1 MEEPE
6 LHGLPRGRHGLPR
19 KLIEENQRAR
29 LISGMIEA
37 VAENGYGK
45 TTIAH
50 ITGAAKISRRTYYEN
65 FSNKEDCF
73 GAAYEVTLDY
83 LRETMLAAAAAEQ
96 GWPERVRAGLDAL
109 LQSLAAHPD
118 LAAFV
123 LIAPAS
129 AGDSIAARHHLAMR
143 ELVAALIAGPPAPP
157 DTGEPS
163 DTQAEALA
171 GGLSRLIVR
180 KVGAGE
186 AEQLPQLLP
195 DLVELVLRPFVGS
208 EEAVRVAN
216 ETAR

>member
-1 MEEPE
+1 MEESE

-37 VAENGYGK
+37 VAERGYGK

-50 ITGAAKISRRTYYEN
+50 VTAAAKISRRTYYEN

-73 GAAYEVTLDY
+73 EAAYEVSFDY
-83 LRETMLAAAAAEQ
+83 LKETTLAAAGAERS
-96 GWPERVRAGLDAL
+96 WPERVRAKLAAL
-109 LQSLAAHPD
+109 LESLASHPD
-118 LAAFV
+118 LATLF

-129 AGDSIAARHHLAMR
+129 VGDSIAARHHLAMR
-143 ELVAALIAGPPAPP
+143 ELVAALTAGPPAPP
-157 DTGEPS
+157 DSDEPS

-180 KVGAGE
+180 KVSAGE
-186 AEQLPQLLP
+186 AEKLPELLP
-195 DLVELVLRPFVGS
+195 DLVELVLRPFIGS
-208 EEAVRVAN
+208 EEAVLA
-216 ETAR
+216 AKG